1 MQFGLMKNLIIVI
14 IGALVVFFVISKV
27 SPKKEIPVV
36 EDGGIVVP
44 AETKLMSEKGIEIFV
59 DTPKESD
66 EVMSPL
72 ILHGRAPGNWFFE
85 ASAPITLTNWDGLII
100 AEGYIQAEGE
110 WMTTDYVP
118 FHGTLD
124 FVNTP
129 CEADYCHRGSIIF
142 RKDNP
147 SGESQFDDSA
157 EMTIKFK

>member
-1 MQFGLMKNLIIVI
+1 MQWSLMKNIII
-14 IGALVVFFVISKV
+14 IIAAALVVVFVLSKV
-27 SPKKEIPVV
+27 NKQEEVIPL
-36 EDGGIVVP
+36 EEPGIVVP
-44 AETKLMSEKGIEIFV
+44 AETELMSLKGIKIFV

-66 EVMSPL
+66 SVTTPL
-72 ILHGRAPGNWFFE
+72 ILNGRAPGNWFFE

-100 AEGYIQAEGE
+100 AEGHIEAEGE

-118 FHGTLD
+118 FHATLD

-142 RKDNP
+142 QKDNP